1 MTDCLICRRHQDA
14 SRAPL
19 VVYEDDYFKISH
31 SVETNILGY
40 FSLESRRHVLHAGE
54 FNEQEAA
61 AYGLVLQRL
70 MKAMSEVVDCF
81 RIYTF
86 SLSETV
92 PHFHVHVIPRR
103 ADFPRAFSGRG
114 ITQYPVTPAADPALV
129 QEVCARVRRIMSR
142 RQAPQSI
149 PCKTR

>member
-1 MTDCLICRRHQDA
+1 MPDCLICRRHQDA

-19 VVYEDDYFKISH
+19 VVYEDDLFKISH

-40 FSLESRRHVLHAGE
+40 FCLETRRHVLHPGE
-54 FNEQEAA
+54 FSPEEAK
-61 AYGLVLQRL
+61 AYGTVLSRL
-70 MKAMSEVVDCF
+70 MAAMSQVVDCY

-103 ADFPRAFSGRG
+103 EDFPRAYSGRG
-114 ITQYPVTPAADPALV
+114 ITQYPVQPRADPALV
-129 QEVCARVRRIMSR
+129 DDICTRIRRILAQAARVR
-142 RQAPQSI
+142 
-149 PCKTR
+149 CH